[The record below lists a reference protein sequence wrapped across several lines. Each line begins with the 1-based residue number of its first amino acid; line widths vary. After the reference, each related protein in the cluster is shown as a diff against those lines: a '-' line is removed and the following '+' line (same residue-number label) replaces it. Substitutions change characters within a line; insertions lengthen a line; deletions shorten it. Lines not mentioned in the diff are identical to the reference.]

1 MIINIFVLLQKKHL
15 LNKIFNLNLLLLFK
29 NATLNNVIVVGLI
42 TFIISGFG
50 FFKEIIIAKNYGLSE
65 LIDTYYIAI
74 LIPAFINNVFMSSY
88 QSVFIPNYIL
98 ELRDEKRLGS
108 FQLTAILV
116 TLVVSIFFFIIAYL
130 FTDYFLE
137 FFFKGNDASYYELIK
152 KQFAIIAPCILFWGL
167 TSIVNGIL
175 NVDNEFKFSTFSSV
189 YTALSIIV
197 CLLFFK
203 SYLGDVVLAVGT
215 LIGSILGFLSVLLV
229 AIKRKI
235 IFLGTPDFKSKNI
248 VLMFRQ
254 LPAKLTA
261 SLLNGVN
268 PIVDQ
273 YFSAQLIV
281 GSIAALNYGIK
292 IPSFAIGIGSI
303 ALGNVLL
310 PYFSKMAVF
319 NKDKLFDQLQHILK
333 YTLYLSLAATI
344 VGILISLPIVN
355 IVFERGAFDSRDSE
369 IVSKIQQMYLL
380 QIPFYLIGIIMIRFL
395 TAINKNNF
403 MVVTSSISLILNI
416 ILNIIFM
423 KLIGVYGLALSTSLV
438 SLITAMILYFYI
450 AKLKKSDV

>member
-1 MIINIFVLLQKKHL
+1 MISRF
-15 LNKIFNLNLLLLFK
+15 FNWNLALLFK
-29 NATLNNVIVVGLI
+29 NVTLNNVIVVGLI
-42 TFIISGFG
+42 TFVISGFG

-65 LIDTYYIAI
+65 LLDTYYIAI

-98 ELRDEKRLGS
+98 EIKDQKSLGS
-108 FQLTAILV
+108 FQFTGMLV
-116 TLVVSIFFFIIAYL
+116 TLVISVLFFIISYL

-137 FFFKGNDASYYELIK
+137 FFFKGHDVEYYTLIK
-152 KQFAIIAPCILFWGL
+152 KQFAFIAPSILFWGL
-167 TSIVNGIL
+167 TSMINGLL

-203 SYLGDVVLAVGT
+203 TYLGDLVLAIGT
-215 LIGSILGFLSVLLV
+215 LIGSILGFLSVMLV

-235 IFLGTPDFKSKNI
+235 IFLKTPDFKSKNI
-248 VLMFRQ
+248 IVMFRQ
-254 LPAKLTA
+254 LPAKLTS

-292 IPSFAIGIGSI
+292 IPSFAISIGSI

-310 PYFSKMAVF
+310 PYFSKMAVY
-319 NKDKLFDQLQHILK
+319 NKEKLFGQLQKIIK
-333 YTLYLSLAATI
+333 YTLYFSFTATI
-344 VGILISLPIVN
+344 IGILISFPIVN
-355 IVFERGAFDSRDSE
+355 IVFERGAFDSNDSE

-403 MVVTSSISLILNI
+403 MVFTSSMSLILNLV
-416 ILNIIFM
+416 LNIILM
-423 KLIGVYGLALSTSLV
+423 KTMGVYGLALSTSIV
-438 SLITAMILYFYI
+438 SFIIGMILYFYI
-450 AKLKKSDV
+450 KKLKLSHV

>member
-1 MIINIFVLLQKKHL
+1 MA
-15 LNKIFNLNLLLLFK
+15 LLFK
-29 NATLNNVIVVGLI
+29 NVTLNNVIVVGLI
-42 TFIISGFG
+42 TFVISGFG

-65 LIDTYYIAI
+65 LLDTYYIAI

-98 ELRDEKRLGS
+98 EIKDQKSLGS
-108 FQLTAILV
+108 FQFTGMLV
-116 TLVVSIFFFIIAYL
+116 TLVISVLFFIISYL

-137 FFFKGNDASYYELIK
+137 FFFKGHDVEYYTLIK
-152 KQFAIIAPCILFWGL
+152 KQFAFIAPSILFWGL
-167 TSIVNGIL
+167 TSMINGLL
-175 NVDNEFKFSTFSSV
+175 NVDNEFKFSTFSSI

-203 SYLGDVVLAVGT
+203 TYLGDLVLAIGT
-215 LIGSILGFLSVLLV
+215 LIGSILGFLSVMLV

-235 IFLGTPDFKSKNI
+235 IFLKTPDFKSKNI
-248 VLMFRQ
+248 IVMFRQ
-254 LPAKLTA
+254 LPAKLTS

-292 IPSFAIGIGSI
+292 IPSFAISIGSI

-310 PYFSKMAVF
+310 PYFSKMAVY
-319 NKDKLFDQLQHILK
+319 NKEKLFGQLQKIIK
-333 YTLYLSLAATI
+333 YTLYFSFTATI
-344 VGILISLPIVN
+344 IGVLISYPIVN
-355 IVFERGAFDSRDSE
+355 IVFERGAFDSNDSE

-403 MVVTSSISLILNI
+403 MVFTSSMSLILNLV
-416 ILNIIFM
+416 LNIILM
-423 KLIGVYGLALSTSLV
+423 KTMGVYGLALSTSIV
-438 SLITAMILYFYI
+438 SFIIGMILYFYI
-450 AKLKKSDV
+450 KKLKLSHV

>member
-1 MIINIFVLLQKKHL
+1 MISRF
-15 LNKIFNLNLLLLFK
+15 FNWNLALLFK
-29 NATLNNVIVVGLI
+29 NVTLNNVIVVGLI
-42 TFIISGFG
+42 TFVISGFG

-65 LIDTYYIAI
+65 LLDTYYIAI

-98 ELRDEKRLGS
+98 EIKDQKSLGS
-108 FQLTAILV
+108 FQFTGMLV
-116 TLVVSIFFFIIAYL
+116 TLVISVLFFIISYL

-137 FFFKGNDASYYELIK
+137 FFFKGHDVEYYTLIK
-152 KQFAIIAPCILFWGL
+152 KQFAFIAPSILFWGL
-167 TSIVNGIL
+167 TSMINGLL
-175 NVDNEFKFSTFSSV
+175 NVDNEFKFSTFSSI

-203 SYLGDVVLAVGT
+203 TYLGDLVLAIGT
-215 LIGSILGFLSVLLV
+215 LIGSILGFLSVMLV

-235 IFLGTPDFKSKNI
+235 IFLKTPDFKSKNI
-248 VLMFRQ
+248 IVMFRQ
-254 LPAKLTA
+254 LPAKLTS

-292 IPSFAIGIGSI
+292 IPSFAISIGSI

-310 PYFSKMAVF
+310 PYFSKMAVY
-319 NKDKLFDQLQHILK
+319 NKEKLFGQLQKIIK
-333 YTLYLSLAATI
+333 YTLYFSFTATI
-344 VGILISLPIVN
+344 IGVLISYPIVN
-355 IVFERGAFDSRDSE
+355 IVFERGAFDSNDSE

-403 MVVTSSISLILNI
+403 MVFTSSMSLILNLV
-416 ILNIIFM
+416 LNIILM
-423 KLIGVYGLALSTSLV
+423 KTMGVYGLALSTSIV
-438 SLITAMILYFYI
+438 SFIIGMILYFYI
-450 AKLKKSDV
+450 KKLKLSHV